1 MKHAAVLRRRS
12 GAGAAPVKAGAEPDV
27 KGRFSPDDLEFVL
40 EVISK
45 GTGAHDYGQKLRV
58 YAAAKVPV
66 HLIADPYVGRCHV
79 YVHPKDGGYG
89 TQITA
94 DFGEPLD
101 LTDTVLGL
109 VLQTDRFPRD

>member
-1 MKHAAVLRRRS
+1 M
-12 GAGAAPVKAGAEPDV
+12 
-27 KGRFSPDDLEFVL
+27 L
-40 EVISK
+40 EVVSEA
-45 GTGAHDYGQKLRV
+45 TAANDYGPKLRT

-66 HLIADPYVGRCHV
+66 YLIADPYVGRCHV
-79 YVHPKDGGYG
+79 YVHPKDGAYG